1 MLGKTPIE
9 VVLERWVTTW
19 PGSPHLSNDVPIIAI
34 ECRQGILLAVPKL
47 AGSILAGRQGTC
59 LPIRGFLGFG
69 LAALETLLEWLG
81 LDPGHVL
88 DSARL
93 VYPAWE
99 AFLGDLL
106 VGLLECGS
114 MPQERRSPRGSIACR

>member
-9 VVLERWVTTW
+9 VVLEWWMNTW
-19 PGSPHLSNDVPIIAI
+19 PCSPHLSNDVPIIDI
-34 ECRQGILLAVPKL
+34 ECQKGIFLAVPKL

-59 LPIRGFLGFG
+59 LSIRGLP
-69 LAALETLLEWLG
+69 AAPETLLEWLG
-81 LDPGHVL
+81 LDPGHGL

-93 VYPAWE
+93 VYPARE

-106 VGLLECGS
+106 VGLLEC
-114 MPQERRSPRGSIACR
+114 

>member
-9 VVLERWVTTW
+9 VVLEWWMNTW
-19 PGSPHLSNDVPIIAI
+19 PCSPHLSNDVPIIDI
-34 ECRQGILLAVPKL
+34 EHRQGTLLAGPKL

-59 LPIRGFLGFG
+59 LPIRGLPGSG
-69 LAALETLLEWLG
+69 LAAPETLLKWLG
-81 LDPGHVL
+81 LDPGQGL

-93 VYPAWE
+93 VYLAGE

-106 VGLLECGS
+106 VGLLEC
-114 MPQERRSPRGSIACR
+114 

>member
-9 VVLERWVTTW
+9 VVLEWWMNTW
-19 PGSPHLSNDVPIIAI
+19 PCSPHLSNDVPIIDV

-59 LPIRGFLGFG
+59 LLIRGLPGSQGICVPIQGLPGSG
-69 LAALETLLEWLG
+69 LAAPETLLEWLG
-81 LDPGHVL
+81 LDPGHGL

-93 VYPAWE
+93 VYPAGE

-106 VGLLECGS
+106 VGLLGC
-114 MPQERRSPRGSIACR
+114 